1 MSARPCFETISLW
14 YLGRTLVTKTA
25 STPSLAVLHQ
35 PKRYR
40 SARDAGEQLTR
51 PTKADPDDLR
61 VHMTIYPSSDWLW
74 VDLTL
79 CDQTKDQE
87 HLRLPKV
94 RQQEFYPLGN
104 VVLHE
109 PTRWR
114 RVAAD
119 LVDAETASRNLTE
132 LED

>member
-1 MSARPCFETISLW
+1 M
-14 YLGRTLVTKTA
+14 TKTA

-94 RQQEFYPLGN
+94 RQRNPIHWGMLCFTSPYVG
-104 VVLHE
+104 VV
-109 PTRWR
+109 
-114 RVAAD
+114 
-119 LVDAETASRNLTE
+119 SLTTWWT
-132 LED
+132 LKRHPGV